1 MDMIQWMLLVV
12 LSLTAALFLLV
23 AISIIRSIQS
33 RRRNEEII
41 QYTDIHFDEWFDY
54 IFHGIGMP
62 PPIRK
67 DAHVEAVE
75 KIFFSYSNNGYSK
88 GIYERIEAFSAEN
101 FTHRYK
107 YALKHQKWAHRI
119 NTLNK
124 IIEFRVAG
132 FEDVFTERE
141 ILRLSRFE
149 YFLFLIYLSLFDMDR
164 FMHVYFLR
172 NDLSEYE
179 YKKIFSRLD
188 DEQVTFMRARFEEMT
203 IPSQLALIWR
213 SSLIPHSR
221 SLGWLETMLAS
232 DVTEVRIRTLKAISA
247 VGSIRNQNVYMG
259 FYESEVW
266 EERMLA
272 IRLAP
277 TIGEASVH
285 GVVGG
290 LDDPHPLVRKEA
302 VKILPH
308 FMPSMTD
315 WAVPLPVIGE
325 ERSER

>member
-1 MDMIQWMLLVV
+1 
-12 LSLTAALFLLV
+12 
-23 AISIIRSIQS
+23 
-33 RRRNEEII
+33 
-41 QYTDIHFDEWFDY
+41 
-54 IFHGIGMP
+54 
-62 PPIRK
+62 
-67 DAHVEAVE
+67 
-75 KIFFSYSNNGYSK
+75 
-88 GIYERIEAFSAEN
+88 
-101 FTHRYK
+101 
-107 YALKHQKWAHRI
+107 
-119 NTLNK
+119 
-124 IIEFRVAG
+124 
-132 FEDVFTERE
+132 
-141 ILRLSRFE
+141 
-149 YFLFLIYLSLFDMDR
+149 
-164 FMHVYFLR
+164 
-172 NDLSEYE
+172 
-179 YKKIFSRLD
+179 
-188 DEQVTFMRARFEEMT
+188 
-203 IPSQLALIWR
+203 QLALIWR

>member
-1 MDMIQWMLLVV
+1 MIQWMLLIV
-12 LSLTAALFLLV
+12 LSLTVALFLLV
-23 AISIIRSIQS
+23 ALFIMRSIQS

-41 QYTDIHFDEWFDY
+41 QYTDIHFDGWFDY
-54 IFHGIGMP
+54 IFHGIGTP

-88 GIYERIEAFSAEN
+88 GIHERIEGFSVEN

-107 YALKHQKWAHRI
+107 YTLKHRKWAHRI

-124 IIEFRVAG
+124 IIEFRMAG

-141 ILRLSRFE
+141 IHRLSRFE
-149 YFLFLIYLSLFDMDR
+149 YFLFLVYLSLFDMDR
-164 FMHVYFLR
+164 FMYVYFLR
-172 NDLSEYE
+172 NDLTEYE

-188 DEQVTFMRARFEEMT
+188 DEKIAFMRDRFEEMT
-203 IPSQLALIWR
+203 IPSQLALIGR
-213 SSLIPHSR
+213 ASFIPDSKSLE
-221 SLGWLETMLAS
+221 WLETMLAS
-232 DVTEVRIRTLKAISA
+232 DVPEVRIRTLKAISA
-247 VGSIRNQNVYMG
+247 IGSIRNQDVYTS

-272 IRLAP
+272 IRLGP
-277 TIGEASVH
+277 TIGGTSVY
-285 GVVGG
+285 GVIKG

-302 VKILPH
+302 VKILTG
-308 FMPSMTD
+308 FMPPMTD
-315 WAVPLPVIGE
+315 WAVPLPLLGK